1 MAAVRRR
8 FKFAAKM
15 SLFYEIYGKN
25 HIFWAYFGAIFATF
39 GLESLT

>member
-15 SLFYEIYGKN
+15 SLSHEMDGKKN
-25 HIFWAYFGAIFATF
+25 IFWAYFGAIFATF